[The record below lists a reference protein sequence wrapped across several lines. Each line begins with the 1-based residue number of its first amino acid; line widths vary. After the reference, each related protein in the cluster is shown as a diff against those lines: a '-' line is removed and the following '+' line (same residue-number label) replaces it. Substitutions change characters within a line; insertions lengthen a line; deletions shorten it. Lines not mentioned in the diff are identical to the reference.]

1 MSEINL
7 TIDGK
12 AATVAPGATI
22 LDAAKSVG
30 VEIPTLCHL
39 EGHSPFTSCFL
50 CVVDVEGQKN
60 PVPSCSTEA
69 TDGMVVQT
77 RSDRIFESRKLCL
90 ELLASEHTG
99 DCYGHCHLTCPAGI
113 EIPQFVSAIAHG
125 ELAEALRILKR
136 RMPLPSSLGRVCT
149 RPCEG
154 MCRRGQKDEAVAI
167 CSLKAVAGDPD
178 LEREQRTVPAPGPET
193 GKKVAVVGAGP
204 AGVSCA
210 FFLRR
215 QGHAVKIFEGQE
227 TVGGMLRWGIP
238 AFRLPRD
245 VIEKE
250 FRQVEQM
257 GVEMEFG
264 KWLGSDFT
272 VHDLKKQGYDAVF
285 LGLGA
290 QKASPAR
297 IPGEDTPGVL
307 PGIELLAKASR
318 EQPVELGETVMVVGG
333 GNTAMDCCRTA
344 LRLQK
349 GKGKVV
355 LLYRRT
361 RAEMPALDVE
371 IEETI
376 HEGTEM
382 RFLAAPVKIEPA
394 ADGHGL
400 DVTCIKMELGPPDAS
415 GRRRPVPIEGSEY
428 VEHVSTLINAIGQ
441 KFDPHCLEGSE
452 GLDLNRWSF
461 LDSDPATGQTSLE
474 WVFTG
479 GDCSPRDDDMIAVYA
494 VQAGHRAAQS
504 IDQYLRGES
513 VVGEGFEW
521 YSTIGKPGDPAPQ
534 PILDRLTPAERVR
547 MPTVPDEQRLQGFY
561 EVETGLGPDLGQQE
575 ASRCMVCGCLAVDD
589 CKLKIYGTE
598 YHINPDRL
606 HGAQRDF
613 FLDDSHDKLLL
624 ESGKCVLC
632 GSCVRTCAAEGKDV
646 LGFVGRGFN
655 TVIMP
660 SLGRKLAET
669 ECDGCLEC
677 AKVCP
682 TGAIMAKPG
691 ADADADA

>member
-1 MSEINL
+1 MATINL

-12 AATVAPGATI
+12 AASVEAGSTI
-22 LDAAKSVG
+22 LDAAKSVN
-30 VEIPTLCHL
+30 VDIPTLCHL
-39 EGHSPFTSCFL
+39 QGHGPYTSCFL
-50 CVVDVEGQKN
+50 CVVEVEGQKN
-60 PVPSCSTEA
+60 PVPSCSTA
-69 TDGMVVQT
+69 AADGMVVQT
-77 RSDRIFESRKLCL
+77 RSDRIFETRKLCL

-99 DCYGHCHLTCPAGI
+99 DCYGHCHITCPAGI
-113 EIPQFVSAIAHG
+113 EIPQFVSAIARGASH
-125 ELAEALRILKR
+125 EALEILKHN
-136 RMPLPSSLGRVCT
+136 MPLPSSLGRVCT

-154 MCRRGQKDEAVAI
+154 MCRRGQKDDAVAI

-178 LEREQRTVPAPGPET
+178 LEGDQQTVPECAPDN

-204 AGVSCA
+204 AGVTCA
-210 FFLRR
+210 FYLRK
-215 QGHAVKIFEGQE
+215 QGYQVKVIEGQE

-245 VIEKE
+245 IIEKE
-250 FRQVEQM
+250 FRQIEQM

-264 KWLGSDFT
+264 KWLGKDFT
-272 VHDLKKQGYDAVF
+272 VHDLKKEGYDAVF

-297 IPGEDTPGVL
+297 IPGEETPGVL

-318 EQPVELGETVMVVGG
+318 GQEVDLGETVMVVGG

-349 GKGKVV
+349 GQGKVV

-382 RFLAAPVKIEPA
+382 RYLAAPVKIEA
-394 ADGHGL
+394 GESGARL

-415 GRRRPVPIEGSEY
+415 GRRRPVPQEGSEY
-428 VEHVSTLINAIGQ
+428 VEHVSTLVNAIGQ
-441 KFDPHCLEGSE
+441 KFDPAAVQGSD
-452 GLDLNRWSF
+452 GLDLNRWNY
-461 LDSDPATGQTSLE
+461 LDSNPQTGQTSLP

-479 GDCSPRDDDMIAVYA
+479 GDCSPGNDDMIAVYA
-494 VQAGHRAAQS
+494 VKAGHRAALS
-504 IDQYLRGES
+504 IDQFLRGDEL
-513 VVGEGFEW
+513 VGEGFEW
-521 YSTIGKPGDPAPQ
+521 YSTIGGPGQPAPQ

-547 MPTVPDEQRLQGFY
+547 MPTISDEQRLQGFY
-561 EVETGLGPDLGQQE
+561 EVETGLGPELGQKE

-598 YHINPDRL
+598 YRIDPTRL
-606 HGAQRDF
+606 QGAHRDF
-613 FLDDSHDKLLL
+613 YVDDSHDKVLI

-655 TVIMP
+655 TMIMP
-660 SLGRKLAET
+660 SLGMKLAET
-669 ECDGCLEC
+669 DCDGCLKC
-677 AKVCP
+677 AEACP
-682 TGAIMAKPG
+682 TGAILAKPG
-691 ADADADA
+691 A